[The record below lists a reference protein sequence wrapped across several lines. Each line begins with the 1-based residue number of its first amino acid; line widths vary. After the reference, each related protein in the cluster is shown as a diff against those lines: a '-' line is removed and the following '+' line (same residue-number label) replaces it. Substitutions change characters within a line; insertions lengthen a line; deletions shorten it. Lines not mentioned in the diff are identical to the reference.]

1 MTPDELARAAAKG
14 DIDAFETLLGLYQ
27 NKVYGLALRMC
38 GSEEDAWDVAQ
49 EAFLAA
55 WRALPGFRGESG
67 FSTWLYRLTANA
79 AIDCLRREKKRRG
92 ELSIEGGE
100 LPLSLPDAGPSPQEA
115 AEGGELR
122 AAVNAALARL
132 TDQHRTVLILREL
145 QELSYE
151 EIAGALGLDLGTVKS
166 RISRARKALRKILL
180 EDGNL
185 SGYLPSKDT
194 EQSGRGARRPCD
206 PAKNTRT
213 SSAHS

>member
-115 AEGGELR
+115 TEGGELR

-151 EIAGALGLDLGTVKS
+151 EIAGALGLGPEKSGHVRYTDSRPWAARLVELGGVTEEWKRDTAGGRSGPTRKV
-166 RISRARKALRKILL
+166 ARWTIPTRK
-180 EDGNL
+180 
-185 SGYLPSKDT
+185 
-194 EQSGRGARRPCD
+194 
-206 PAKNTRT
+206 
-213 SSAHS
+213 